1 MYDGSAGH
9 AAGDFLTYK
18 KVRIAAEAF
27 GCANRV
33 VVGQGNDRHAQLLR
47 AGVDLI
53 GLVVGL
59 PANQVEQR
67 GVTHARS
74 CRVDMQVASHALILA
89 CGYEQTVK
97 RSKNLHECAPGTY

>member
-33 VVGQGNDRHAQLLR
+33 VVGQGNDRHAKLLR

-59 PANQVEQR
+59 PANPIEQGR
-67 GVTHARS
+67 VAHARS
-74 CRVDMQVASHALILA
+74 GRVHMQVASHGSIVAE
-89 CGYEQTVK
+89 GYEQTMK
-97 RSKNLHECAPGTY
+97 RPKNLH